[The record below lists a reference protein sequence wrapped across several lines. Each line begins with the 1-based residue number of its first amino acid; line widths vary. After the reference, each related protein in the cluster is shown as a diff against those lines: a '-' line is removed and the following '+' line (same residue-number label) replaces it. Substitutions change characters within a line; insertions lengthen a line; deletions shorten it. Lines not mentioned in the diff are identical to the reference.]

1 MKKKA
6 ALFLAFATLMASLS
20 GCAGTPE
27 ATTEAPVGTSTGTG
41 ETTSGET
48 DSGKKADGPG
58 GKITVWLW
66 SDNSFV
72 IEPYMA
78 QNPNAEIEMTV
89 ISSGDYLTK
98 IQTTVASGGK
108 LPDIVWGEIS
118 NRGQL
123 FAMDVL
129 KDLSQEPF
137 NINLDDYD
145 PSVINTTKNEDGVI
159 VGVESSLTPAGLA
172 YQKSVAK
179 QYLGTDDIEEIKA
192 MIPDWDSFIELGR
205 KVKAESNI
213 PMFTSLGDVYYVVNG
228 QMKDSRITDGVIHKA
243 VVEDLFGQICK
254 FRDAGIVGKLE
265 QWTPAWYASFGTGS
279 SVFAPMP
286 SFGMSNWIAPNLE
299 GETSDWQ
306 LITPPGG
313 GFSWGGTCWGITKDC
328 QNDEL
333 AWDFIEYATKGEGMK
348 LRAERGETPSAVG
361 AMDEDRL
368 NEPQPIFDNQP
379 INKVYMEEIVPTI
392 TTRVPTQYDFL
403 DICTIEL
410 VLTSM
415 NTDYNFTAQD
425 ATNLYI
431 QEMTNQAPELVV
443 E

>member
-20 GCAGTPE
+20 GCAGTPK

-48 DSGKKADGPG
+48 ASGKTSEGPG

-179 QYLGTDDIEEIKA
+179 QYLGTDDIEAIKA

-213 PMFTSLGDVYYVVNG
+213 PMFISLGDVYYIVNG

-243 VVEDLFGQICK
+243 VVEDLFGQICE

-299 GETSDWQ
+299 GEISDWQ

-313 GFSWGGTCWGITKDC
+313 GFSWGGTCWSITKDC

-361 AMDEDRL
+361 AMDEERL
-368 NEPQPIFDNQP
+368 NEPQPIFANQP

-425 ATNLYI
+425 ATDLYI